1 MRVAP
6 FGVKRPKHSTGKT
19 DAGSDYSSPCRLGA
33 ESLKSSEFMRIAI
46 QALWL
51 VHVV

>member
-6 FGVKRPKHSTGKT
+6 VGVKRPHHKAGKT
-19 DAGSDYSSPCRLGA
+19 DAGSGYSSPCQLGA

-46 QALWL
+46 RALWL